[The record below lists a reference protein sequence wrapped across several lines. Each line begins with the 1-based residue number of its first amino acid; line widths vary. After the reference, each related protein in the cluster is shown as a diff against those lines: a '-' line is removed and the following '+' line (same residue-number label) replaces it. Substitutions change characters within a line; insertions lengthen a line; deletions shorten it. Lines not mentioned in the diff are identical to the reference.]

1 MFDKLLK
8 QAELYVLKLGEWFNG
23 LDFEIIAIFLFL
35 ICLAFLLIVLIRGVI
50 KTFKRQPIVA
60 ILCIIFLFP
69 FYIIWAFCELFTKP
83 INEE

>member
-1 MFDKLLK
+1 MEITK

-23 LDFEIIAIFLFL
+23 LDSEALYVFLFV

-60 ILCIIFLFP
+60 ILCIIFIFP
-69 FYIIWAFCELFTKP
+69 IYIIWAFCELFTKP